1 MRESISLTM
10 LDKIVERYP
19 EVNPVWV
26 LLGEGKMFKEAK
38 VENSGETVTMDREVW
53 EEIQKMTE
61 TVNSQQ
67 RTIAVQAESIRHQT
81 DSLFLLL
88 KDAQIEGLTVAKL
101 SPNEHENEQ

>member
-1 MRESISLTM
+1 M

-19 EVNPVWV
+19 EVNPAWV
-26 LLGEGKMFKEAK
+26 LLGDGEMFKRAPE
-38 VENSGETVTMDREVW
+38 ENGVLKVTMDREVW
-53 EEIQKMTE
+53 EEMQKMTE

-88 KDAQIEGLTVAKL
+88 KDAKIEGLTVAKL
-101 SPNEHENEQ
+101 SPNEQQIEQ